1 MRLAY
6 LLLVQK
12 LEKEMSNSSN
22 ECCEVK
28 DRTPT
33 NVKFCNLFCHM
44 FIPSLLPNLAANE
57 SPKTEGKSGSKCKL
71 LGDYLLHC
79 D

>member
-22 ECCEVK
+22 ECCEVE

-33 NVKFCNLFCHM
+33 KVKFCNLFCHM
-44 FIPSLLPNLAANE
+44 FVESLLPNLAANFVF
-57 SPKTEGKSGSKCKL
+57 SSRQKL
-71 LGDYLLHC
+71 KAKAVRSATTG
-79 D
+79 